1 MGLTDRQVDE
11 IHREIDAI
19 EKSRVLPHNDLT
31 LLQIRVYDL
40 LSGFPGGIQGSA
52 NDEDHWILFN

>member
-52 NDEDHWILFN
+52 NDESH